1 MLRVNQ
7 LIENPNLKEYMK
19 AAKEEKTS
27 ETIGRVYEEIAMRA
41 RLLIVVN
48 IEAEIQTNEEG
59 EQFVDEHAKIQFPL
73 LSAPNGQLFYPAFT
87 DMEEVKKWGI
97 FGDENPTT
105 VLMNFED
112 YLLMMDNNTNS
123 EGFVVNPFSDNV
135 ILNRRTVEHLRNK
148 KDDVIHGIRQQRFK
162 PGEKVMI
169 GDPQEFPVM
178 LAEDIR
184 EYLRTNDKVKKAWL
198 RVMIQ
203 DDVAGYLIVI
213 DAESDEELNTIFRGI
228 AAAARDRLDDMTKL
242 NMVSL
247 TDRFGESAAK
257 DCMPFYD
264 REDDFVL
271 QAQQKQEEK
280 KEAEESSENIEEN
293 SEVKSEEKNEKK
305 KFHLFRKKN

>member
-7 LIENPNLKEYMK
+7 IIENPDLKKYMQDAK
-19 AAKEEKTS
+19 AEKTS

-48 IEAEIQTNEEG
+48 IEAEIQTNDEG
-59 EQFVDEHAKIQFPL
+59 EQFVDDQAKIQFPL

-87 DMEEVKKWGI
+87 DMEEVHKWGI
-97 FGDENPTT
+97 FGEENPTT

-112 YLLMMDNNTNS
+112 YLLMMDNNKNA

-135 ILNRRTVEHLRNK
+135 ILNRETVNHLRNK
-148 KDDVIHGIRQQRFK
+148 KEDVVNGIRQQRFK

-184 EYLRTNDKVKKAWL
+184 EYLRTMEQVKKAWL

-203 DDVAGYLIVI
+203 NEVPGYLIVI
-213 DAESDEELNTIFRGI
+213 DADLDSEQELNEIFRGI
-228 AAAARDRLDDMTKL
+228 AGAARDRLDDMTKL
-242 NMVSL
+242 NMVSV

-257 DCMPFYD
+257 DSTPFYD

-271 QAQQKQEEK
+271 KAQQKQEEK
-280 KEAEESSENIEEN
+280 KQQENEETEETL
-293 SEVKSEEKNEKK
+293 EPEKTEKK
-305 KFHLFRKKN
+305 KFHIFRKKN